1 MGIGL
6 GIICA
11 IAVWRADLR
20 NLANISTVLLV
31 ADIVCIFL
39 PFVPGLS
46 HNAQGMTGW
55 IRVPLIGLTFQP
67 VEIAKLLTVF
77 FMASLGAQYN
87 GKIDTV
93 RDYIKLCAMLAVP
106 FICIIIQGDLAARS
120 WSSSPGRS

>member
-1 MGIGL
+1 
-6 GIICA
+6 
-11 IAVWRADLR
+11 
-20 NLANISTVLLV
+20 
-31 ADIVCIFL
+31 
-39 PFVPGLS
+39 
-46 HNAQGMTGW
+46 MTGW